1 MPDQVGILL
10 DSGALGEPRGHR
22 TLASA
27 IFAQL
32 RNDIVT
38 CRIKPGEKLV
48 VSAIS
53 ARFDVS
59 LAAVREALSRL
70 VAAGLVVAEDQRG
83 FRVSSLSIDDL
94 MDLTNT
100 RIEIECLALRRSI
113 ALGGEDRRKRV
124 TVAWDSLQA
133 LPRMSA
139 HDPGQHNPA
148 WAAMHARFHSALVS
162 ACGLK
167 WLLQFRDTLY
177 EQSERYRQMA
187 VAIKPDARDIA
198 AEHRVIVEATLAGD
212 VDRAT
217 TEIARHIELTA
228 ISIAEAYDRAN
239 L

>member
-1 MPDQVGILL
+1 MADPVGISI
-10 DSGALGEPRGHR
+10 DPTTPSGVRGHR

-27 IFAQL
+27 IFSQL
-32 RNDIVT
+32 RDDIVT
-38 CRIKPGEKLV
+38 CRIKPGDKLI

-53 ARFDVS
+53 ARFNVS

-83 FRVSSLSIDDL
+83 FRASALSIDDL

-113 ALGGEDRRKRV
+113 AAGDGEWRNRV

-133 LPRMSA
+133 VPRMSA

-148 WAAMHARFHSALVS
+148 WAALHARFHAALVS

-167 WLLQFRDTLY
+167 WLLQFRHTLY

-187 VAIKPDARDIA
+187 VALKPDARDVN
-198 AEHRVIVEATLAGD
+198 AEHRAIVEATLAGD
-212 VDRAT
+212 AEAAT
-217 TEIARHIELTA
+217 AEMARHIERTA
-228 ISIAEAYDRAN
+228 TAIAEAYP
-239 L
+239 